1 MGKTPQDLWM
11 GGGMKK
17 KKSAAIF
24 TVQLKTLIS
33 LAQYQALKKHA
44 SKQGVSMSQIVRDWI
59 MTEGSAK

>member
-1 MGKTPQDLWM
+1 M